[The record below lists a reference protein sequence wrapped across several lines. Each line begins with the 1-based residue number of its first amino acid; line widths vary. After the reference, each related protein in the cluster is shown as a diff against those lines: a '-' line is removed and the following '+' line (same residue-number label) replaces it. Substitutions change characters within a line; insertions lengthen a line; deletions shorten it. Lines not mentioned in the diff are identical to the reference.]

1 MYLPL
6 LFILTSS
13 SFITGL
19 YFNGNSVGSLDILTN
34 HAQPIH
40 ADVKTD
46 GLTEKVTPPKD
57 TIYQAKSLRKSFPLT
72 TKLDLVR
79 GISRIIT
86 LAVLT
91 VGAAVE
97 FYPFLLNLY
106 NVVQELIELNKM

>member
-46 GLTEKVTPPKD
+46 GLTEKNAQCYTY
-57 TIYQAKSLRKSFPLT
+57 INLSLHILK
-72 TKLDLVR
+72 
-79 GISRIIT
+79 
-86 LAVLT
+86 
-91 VGAAVE
+91 
-97 FYPFLLNLY
+97 
-106 NVVQELIELNKM
+106 